1 MQTKAII
8 NSGQG
13 SGRVGVV
20 SRRMLVVFGV
30 TASITV
36 VFLPLL
42 PIYVSGS
49 FTGDVIHQY
58 IPFKALAGAIWKNGE
73 LPLWN
78 PYIFSGA
85 PLLADPQNSL
95 LYPSQVLFLMLPLN
109 IVFGINLYIHVLFL
123 FAGFYFLLR
132 TFCDRSSSLFLALTF
147 ALSGP
152 VFVRVAGGIMP
163 TVQALAWVPWIFYF
177 LEMHRRRRTPIWS
190 IAFGISFA
198 MQILGG
204 FPTLS
209 FYTALSIAVYMAS
222 VTWEN
227 IRQHKVGIA
236 LKSITHWFFAIL
248 GALCLS
254 AAQMIPTFEFLSLSG
269 RSLPSQAFVKNG
281 SLPPF
286 NLITTFLPEIFGSAL
301 TGTAIQGAN
310 WMEQNL
316 YIGVMPL
323 ILIFTYIFVFRR
335 VFDSEFRLYLLILS
349 LCLFVAL
356 GLYNPLYTPFYL
368 YVPFFKTLADP
379 GRMTMLVAFFLVML
393 SAISLSRLSVRL
405 PELSVNL
412 RSGIF
417 VWIGACA
424 IFLVIALLVLTFGRE
439 LLTELAKPIIVQR
452 YGSSADEKIKEL
464 PALYNTQMAT
474 IMNCLFVL
482 IAGASV
488 VYARMISRISAKSF
502 VIICGIIT
510 ILDVGMFAI
519 RTVDA
524 TVRTTENHSNLEY
537 LSVLRHHQMSSRVLP
552 LNAMAF
558 TNQGSLYQVPAITGY
573 NPLILASYQRL
584 LGVIRGEAVDPAD
597 RVPMVTT
604 YDSRLLPLLNVGY
617 VISDHPLN
625 DPQLTLLDSRGAY
638 LYKLPIHPQP
648 ARMYYNVEYLPDD
661 GQIASRLA
669 DTSFDPMQ
677 TLLIKG
683 ANASITSAVD
693 SKPVWK
699 VNLIR
704 SSALRT
710 EFDVYTSAP
719 GWLLISDTY
728 YPGWKATVNGRQTT
742 IRQAHLALRAIEIPE
757 GRHTVVFVYDPDS
770 FRFGMFIS
778 LVSTL
783 ILFGFIGYKGIC
795 FLIFCFSQ
803 LAELS
808 HFLERRLH
816 RSVIRACQD
825 IRRVSPHHPDRS
837 EDLHDLSSLDGSR
850 CCSG

>member
-8 NSGQG
+8 NSAQG
-13 SGRVGVV
+13 SGRVGIV
-20 SRRMLVVFGV
+20 SRRTLVVFSV
-30 TASITV
+30 IAVITV
-36 VFLPLL
+36 VFSPLL
-42 PIYVSGS
+42 PIYASGS
-49 FTGDVIHQY
+49 FTGDVTHQY

-95 LYPSQVLFLMLPLN
+95 LYPSQVLFLILPLN
-109 IVFGINLYIHVLFL
+109 IAFGINLYIHVLFL
-123 FAGFYFLLR
+123 FAGFYLLLR
-132 TFCDRSSSLFLALTF
+132 IFCDRSSSLFLALTF

-152 VFVRVAGGIMP
+152 VFVRVASGIMP
-163 TVQALAWVPWIFYF
+163 TVQVLAWVPWIFYF
-177 LEMHRRRRTPIWS
+177 LEMHRRRRTIIWS

-209 FYTALSIAVYMAS
+209 FYTALPVAVYMVF

-227 IRQHKVGIA
+227 VRQHKVGIA
-236 LKSITHWFFAIL
+236 LKNITHWFFAIL

-316 YIGVMPL
+316 YIGIMPL
-323 ILIFTYIFVFRR
+323 ILIFIYIFGFWR
-335 VFDSEFRLYLLILS
+335 VIGDEFKLHLLMLS
-349 LCLFVAL
+349 LCLFVAF
-356 GLYNPLYTPFYL
+356 GLYNPLYIPLYL

-379 GRMTMLVAFFLVML
+379 GRMTMLIAFFLVIL
-393 SAISLSRLSVRL
+393 GAISLNRLAIKL
-405 PELSVNL
+405 PELSGNFRLKVFAL
-412 RSGIF
+412 
-417 VWIGACA
+417 IGVCV
-424 IFLVIALLVLTFGRE
+424 IFLVAALFILTFGRD

-464 PALYNTQMAT
+464 PNLYNTQLVT
-474 IMNCLFVL
+474 IVNCLLVL
-482 IAGASV
+482 VVGAAV
-488 VYARMISRISAKSF
+488 VYVRAISRISAKSF
-502 VIICGIIT
+502 VIICGIIMV
-510 ILDVGMFAI
+510 LDVGMFAM
-519 RTVDA
+519 RTA
-524 TVRTTENHSNLEY
+524 GLTVRTAENHSNPEY
-537 LSVLRHHQMSSRVLP
+537 LSVLRPQQMPSRVLP
-552 LNAMAF
+552 LNAMVF
-558 TNQGSLYQVPAITGY
+558 TNQGSLYQIPAITGY

-638 LYKLPIHPQP
+638 LYKLPVHPQP

-683 ANASITSAVD
+683 VNASITSAVD

-719 GWLLISDTY
+719 GWLLVGDTY
-728 YPGWKATVNGRQTT
+728 YPGWKATVNGRQTM

-757 GRHTVVFVYDPDS
+757 GRHTVVFTYDPDS
-770 FRFGMFIS
+770 FRFGMFVS
-778 LVSTL
+778 LVSAL
-783 ILFGFIGYKGIC
+783 ILFGFIGYK
-795 FLIFCFSQ
+795 LI
-803 LAELS
+803 ALS
-808 HFLERRLH
+808 LRRRLFRGGEARH
-816 RSVIRACQD
+816 KEAFVQ
-825 IRRVSPHHPDRS
+825 
-837 EDLHDLSSLDGSR
+837 
-850 CCSG
+850 